1 MLLKI
6 THLPYVAAI
15 LAYESASRYMS
26 RDGDSWRSESRK
38 PSKKKSLLASRLST
52 SHKPLLP
59 ALRSR
64 SEVSLVKSP
73 TATDVRPSAGGP
85 NDLYDLKQMIS
96 KLNAQ
101 VEELTLRLDRQQ

>member
-15 LAYESASRYMS
+15 LAYENARRYMS
-26 RDGDSWRSESRK
+26 RDGDSWRSKSPR
-38 PSKKKSLLASRLST
+38 PSQKQSLLASRLS
-52 SHKPLLP
+52 SSRKPLLP

-64 SEVSLVKSP
+64 SEASLVRTP
-73 TATDVRPSAGGP
+73 TTDVRPSTAGA
-85 NDLYDLKQMIS
+85 NDLSDLKQMIS

-101 VEELTLRLDRQQ
+101 VEEMASRLDRQQ

>member
-26 RDGDSWRSESRK
+26 KDGDSWRSKSPR
-38 PSKKKSLLASRLST
+38 PSQKQPLLASRLSL
-52 SHKPLLP
+52 SRKPLLP

-64 SEVSLVKSP
+64 SEASLAMTP
-73 TATDVRPSAGGP
+73 TADVRPGTAGV
-85 NDLYDLKQMIS
+85 NDLSDLKQMIS
-96 KLNAQ
+96 KLNAH
-101 VEELTLRLDRQQ
+101 VEELTLQLDRQQ